1 MKIVNLLRRMFEVV
15 FLPIRLNALFFVFMY
30 ALGILSAWLTLP
42 NTSWARVYDNLYLEM
57 LLEVYAA
64 CVVLALLPRKFRA
77 VARAVFYV
85 VMYAVTLVDTYCFVK
100 YDSTIT
106 PTMLLLVD
114 ETNGREARE
123 FLTSTLSPDVM
134 FSRVGWVLLLILVH
148 ILVVCRKW
156 WSRYVKQTFT
166 REIINN
172 PAKGLPNMPWG
183 APVMGLLTT
192 VLLVWGGITSAHN
205 KVATVELMTG
215 SNIGDVEHTLTAKDH
230 AVLFT
235 PMQRLVFSVYA
246 NSLASQQ
253 IDKLIASA
261 DKVQVDSCSYRSPEI
276 VLIIGESLGRHHSQQ
291 YGYFMPT
298 TPRQIAREK
307 SGRLVPFTD
316 VVSCWNLTSFV
327 FKNVFSTHVIG
338 QKGEWCDYPLFP
350 ELFRKAGYH
359 VTFITNQFLPKAK
372 EAVYDFS
379 GGFFLNNPVL
389 SKAQFDT
396 RNDSLHRFDED
407 LLRDYDRLRQQDKK
421 YNLTIFHLLG
431 QHVNYRDRFPRNQ
444 TKFYASSYEDKR
456 PELNDNRRKILS
468 FYDNA
473 VLYNDSV
480 VDQII
485 QRFENRDAIVIYMPD
500 HGEECYEETRGFIC
514 RNHSSA
520 IDYPLAKYEF
530 EIPFWIYCSPRYA
543 HQHPEIYREIV
554 AARNRKYM
562 TDALP
567 HLLLYLAGIHTP
579 YYQAAYNVL
588 SPQYDEG
595 RKRILKNTADYDL
608 LRLNYLQKK

>member
-1 MKIVNLLRRMFEVV
+1 MKIADLLRRMLGVV

-42 NTSWARVYDNLYLEM
+42 DTNGARLYNNLYLEM
-57 LLEVYAA
+57 LVDVYAA
-64 CVVLALLPRKFRA
+64 CVVLALLPRKLR
-77 VARAVFYV
+77 VATRAVFYV
-85 VMYAVTLVDTYCFVK
+85 VMYVVTIVDTYCFVK

-123 FLTSTLSPDVM
+123 FLTSTLSPDVL
-134 FSRVGWVLLLILVH
+134 FSRVGWVLLLMLLH
-148 ILVVCRKW
+148 IVAACRKW
-156 WSRYVKQTFT
+156 WSCRVEHIFVRELINSPAT
-166 REIINN
+166 R
-172 PAKGLPNMPWG
+172 LPRIPWA
-183 APVMGLLTT
+183 APVMGLLTA

-205 KVATVELMTG
+205 KMATVKLMSG
-215 SNIGDVEHTLTAKDH
+215 SNIGDVEHTLTEKDH

-235 PMQRLVFSVYA
+235 PIQRLGFSVYA

-276 VLIIGESLGRHHSQQ
+276 VLIIGESFGRHHSQQ

-298 TPRQIAREK
+298 TPRQVAREK
-307 SGRLVPFTD
+307 SGLLVPFTD

-327 FKNVFSTHVIG
+327 FKNVFSTHVVG

-407 LLRDYDRLRQQDKK
+407 LLKDYDRLRQQSKK
-421 YNLTIFHLLG
+421 YNLTIFQLIG
-431 QHVNYRDRFPRNQ
+431 QHVSYRDRFPRNR
-444 TKFYASSYEDKR
+444 THFYASSYENKR
-456 PELNDNRRKILS
+456 PELNDRQRKMLS

-485 QRFENRDAIVIYMPD
+485 RRFENRDAIVIYMPD

-514 RNHSSA
+514 RNHSAA

-588 SPQYDEG
+588 SPQYDES

-608 LRLNYLQKK
+608 LRSDYLQKP